1 MTRIIAERLYRA
13 RGNIPVVARIY
24 APTRA
29 QLSERNARPSEWL
42 CWIEIE
48 GLETPIRERSIGVD
62 SFQALELGLYTV
74 SSHLEKRAATLSF
87 LNGPEGHTGTPLIIE
102 WPFGSEGKADIERYV
117 QTKFKEELER
127 RRRRKGPSRSA

>member
-1 MTRIIAERLYRA
+1 MTHIIAERLYRR
-13 RGNIPVVARIY
+13 RGNIPVIARIY
-24 APTRA
+24 APVRA
-29 QLSERNARPSEWL
+29 PRNHDIAGPSEWL

-48 GLETPIRERSIGVD
+48 GLETPIRKRAIGVD
-62 SFQALELGLYTV
+62 SFHALESGLYLL
-74 SSHLEKRAATLSF
+74 SGYLEKNAATLSF

-127 RRRRKGPSRSA
+127 RRRRKGPKR